1 MLCKDG
7 GAAGDEGMYE
17 GHVSGRV
24 AVGQCIENNNRV
36 IVSRS
41 TFLCAAAAVDV
52 VWIDRDT
59 THKCHIT
66 YPRRA
71 CPPEPAARRRRRR
84 SNNSSRQQVETHS
97 LFSLSTSHPAR
108 RLPPAQAW
116 KH

>member
-24 AVGQCIENNNRV
+24 AVGQCIENINRV

-52 VWIDRDT
+52 VAYMDRSGHYT
-59 THKCHIT
+59 QMPHHI
-66 YPRRA
+66 P
-71 CPPEPAARRRRRR
+71 
-84 SNNSSRQQVETHS
+84 
-97 LFSLSTSHPAR
+97 
-108 RLPPAQAW
+108 
-116 KH
+116 